1 MKTILKQIDDL
12 AKVLNSLLPM
22 KPENQKILDKKF
34 RLEFN
39 FNSNHLEGNTLT
51 YSETE
56 LLLIFDDTKGS
67 HTLREYE
74 EMKAHDVAYNLV
86 NEWAKDSEHPL
97 NEKFIKDLN
106 EIILVRPFWKDAI
119 TPDGQ
124 KTRRQIKV
132 GEYKEF
138 PNSVRL
144 QNGEM
149 FEYTSPTETPILMGE
164 LIQWYKNAVE
174 KNEFHPVVL
183 AALFHYKF
191 VCIHPFDDG
200 NGRVSRLLM
209 NYVLIKNNLPPIV
222 IKSAEKRHYLS
233 ALNRAD
239 TGNIEEFI
247 KYIGEQLIWSL
258 ELSIKAAKGENIDE
272 PEDFDKKLALLKQE
286 FEAED
291 EENEIKTSL
300 NSGVLKITF
309 DDWWFNLFS
318 ELANTTIKFDGFY
331 QNSNHNILISIDGS
345 GNRIGFDNQIPKDR
359 IDTHFSDIGQFRM
372 LSNAIVSFRCAFM
385 VYKKGG
391 LNPFSCNYL
400 VEIKFEQNDYEILI
414 PKFNVETGNSS
425 LVRFTKRLLHKPLL
439 AEEIQEINK
448 IWGETLLNHLEFNR
462 KQTKSN

>member
-1 MKTILKQIDDL
+1 MKTILKKIDDL

-22 KPENQKILDKKF
+22 KSENQKILDKKF

-272 PEDFDKKLALLKQE
+272 PEDFDKKLAILKQE

-291 EENEIKTSL
+291 DENEIKTSL

-345 GNRIGFDNQIPKDR
+345 GNQIGFDNQIPKDR
-359 IDTHFSDIGQFRM
+359 IDMHFSDIGQFRIM
-372 LSNAIVSFRCAFM
+372 SNALVSFRCAFIT
-385 VYKKGG
+385 YKKGG
-391 LNPFSCNYL
+391 IKTFSCNYII
-400 VEIKFEQNDYEILI
+400 EIKFEKYYYEIFI
-414 PKFNVETGNSS
+414 PKFNVETGNSE
-425 LVRFTKRLLHKPLL
+425 LFRFTKRLLHKPLL
-439 AEEIQEINK
+439 KEEIQEINK

-462 KQTKSN
+462 KQSKSK